1 MGTLFFTAVI
11 YPLTQIIETAFTF
24 SYKILKNTGF
34 ALLGV
39 SLAVSLLTLPLYAVA
54 EHWQETERKLQ
65 AKMKPQV
72 SRIKKYFKGDEQYM
86 ILSTYYRQNH
96 YHPLMQLRSAF
107 GILIQIP
114 FFTAAYFCLSH
125 MPALHDHHL
134 LFISDLGKPDAL
146 LSIGTVSINVLP
158 LLMTAI
164 NCISGTI
171 YTRGHPAKEKIQ
183 VYSLALLFAVLLYG
197 SPSGLV
203 IYWTM
208 NNIFSLVKNIFYKC
222 KNPAR
227 TFYAAA
233 AAASAAALIFTVI
246 SHRFNTAQKLL
257 FILLC
262 LFIILIPLTKRL
274 CGFFIRTLFFPLRD
288 HAKTRTALFLVSAAG
303 LFILTGCV
311 IPSLLIASSPVEFSG
326 TDSYPD
332 PMFFIRNTAVQSFGF
347 LFLWPSLIYFLF
359 KEKIQTLL
367 AALFF
372 CALAIALSNAFLFQ
386 GNYGYLSKM
395 LIFTE
400 VPSVS
405 SPKQAVL
412 LNLAAMG
419 LIFAGTAVL
428 IRLGMARAVSA
439 LLSFAAVSM
448 VLLSFIQIGKIKAGY
463 REYERVTRLG
473 TDAKGSG
480 MQPLFHLTKT
490 GKNVM
495 LIFLDRAQNRFI
507 EPMLQESPHLK
518 ESFSG
523 FTLYRN
529 TVSYNSHTLIGSPP
543 VYGGYEYTPLEINSR
558 PDKTLVEKHNEA
570 LLLLPRIFTEQA
582 DGFSAASSDA
592 SWANYSW
599 IPDISI
605 FKPYPKISAYVTENT
620 YLVQWYEDHK
630 DDGKFTVA
638 SDTLKRN
645 ILWYGFFRT
654 VPLFLR
660 PAIYENGRYWSADSE
675 NEDANKYLANYAPM
689 EYLPRLT
696 DFNAATEN
704 YFLSFTNNACHTS
717 YFLQAPDYVPA
728 VRVTNRGSSE
738 YADEKSYSSM
748 AGVIHRLGEWLD
760 YLKENGAY
768 DNSRILIVADHG
780 CDSYE
785 KDFQWDEKFE
795 KLKPGKYHP
804 LFMFKDFNE
813 TGGLKVSDEFMTNA
827 DGAAMLTE
835 GIVGN
840 AVNPFTGTALSN
852 RAKEDGALIS
862 VSNLFMPHHT
872 KSKYVFTTKPTDWY
886 RVSKSIFES
895 KNWKQEIVEE
905 AQ

>member
-24 SYKILKNTGF
+24 SNKLLKNTGF

-54 EHWQETERKLQ
+54 EHWQEAERKLQ

-72 SRIKKYFKGDEQYM
+72 DRIKKFFKGDEQYM

-96 YHPLMQLRSAF
+96 YHPIMQLRSAF
-107 GILIQIP
+107 GILIQVP
-114 FFTAAYFCLSH
+114 FFAAAYSCLSH

-134 LFISDLGKPDAL
+134 LFIRDLGKPDAL
-146 LSIGTVSINVLP
+146 ISIGSISINILP
-158 LLMTAI
+158 ILMTAI

-171 YTRGHPAKEKIQ
+171 YTRGLAAKEKIQ

-208 NNIFSLVKNIFYKC
+208 NNIFSLIKNIFYKC
-222 KNPAR
+222 RNPAR
-227 TFYAAA
+227 TFYIAAA
-233 AAASAAALIFTVI
+233 AVCAAAIVFTLL

-257 FILLC
+257 FIAVCSL
-262 LFIILIPLTKRL
+262 IILTPLIIKM
-274 CGFFIRTLFFPLRD
+274 CGFFIRTVLLPLRD

-303 LFILTGCV
+303 LFILIGCV

-326 TDSYPD
+326 TDSYPN
-332 PMFFIRNTAVQSFGF
+332 PMFFIHSTAVQSFGL
-347 LFLWPSLIYFLF
+347 LFLWPSLVYFLF
-359 KEKIQTLL
+359 NKKVQTIL
-367 AALFF
+367 AAFFF
-372 CALAIALSNAFLFQ
+372 CTLAAALANAFLFQ

-405 SPKQAVL
+405 SPAGAVL
-412 LNLAAMG
+412 LNFAAMG
-419 LIFAGTAVL
+419 LIFAGTMLL
-428 IRLGMARAVSA
+428 IRLNAARAVSV
-439 LLSFAAVSM
+439 LLSFAAVAM
-448 VLLSFIQIGKIKAGY
+448 LLLSFIQIGKIKDGY
-463 REYERVTRLG
+463 KEYERVTQLG

-507 EPMLQESPHLK
+507 EPMLEEAPHLK

-529 TVSYNSHTLIGSPP
+529 TVSYNSHTLIGAPP
-543 VYGGYEYTPLEINSR
+543 VYGGYEYTPLEINKR
-558 PDKTLVEKHNEA
+558 PDKTLIEKHNEA

-582 DGFSAASSDA
+582 EHFSAASSDA

-605 FKPYPKISAYVTENT
+605 FKPYPDISAYVTENT
-620 YLVQWYEDHK
+620 YLAQWYEDHQ
-630 DDGKFTVA
+630 GAGNFTVA

-645 ILWYGFFRT
+645 ILWYAFFRAS
-654 VPLFLR
+654 PLILR
-660 PAIYENGRYWSADSE
+660 PAIYLNGTYWSANSE
-675 NEDANKYLANYAPM
+675 NEDANKYLSNYAPM
-689 EYLPRLT
+689 DYLKQLT
-696 DFNAATEN
+696 DFNAVTEN

-717 YFLQAPDYVPA
+717 FFLQAPDYVPA
-728 VRVTNRGSSE
+728 AHVTNRGTSE
-738 YADEKSYSSM
+738 YADAASYSSM

-768 DNSRILIVADHG
+768 DNSRILIVSDHG

-813 TGGLKVSDEFMTNA
+813 TGGLKISDAFMTNA
-827 DGAAMLTE
+827 DGPALLAQ
-835 GIVGN
+835 GIVKN
-840 AVNPFTGTALSN
+840 ARNPFTGTPLSN
-852 RAKEDGALIS
+852 SLKQDGALIS
-862 VSNLFMPHHT
+862 VSNLFMPHHME
-872 KSKYVFTTKPTDWY
+872 SKYVFTPKPDEWY

-895 KNWKQEIVEE
+895 ENWKQEIVEE